1 MIMSSLTKAQN
12 AALEQA
18 RQLLAEHFDTAV
30 IAVLA
35 NGLHHDGGQSEITSI
50 HHTGGRMAAIGLA
63 VEAQRAI
70 QSIKGYERY
79 DEHDDRERE
88 P

>member
-1 MIMSSLTKAQN
+1 MSQLTKAQDQ
-12 AALEQA
+12 ALEQA

-35 NGLHHDGGQSEITSI
+35 NGLHDDGGQSEITSI

-70 QSIKGYERY
+70 QAIKGWEKY
-79 DEHDDRERE
+79 DEHDERERG